1 MAQSLLRPGDDD
13 WEDVEELGSS
23 HAVPPWASTVL
34 TGVDLM
40 RNNKYNKGLAFTK
53 EERDKLFLRGLL
65 PAAVL
70 GQDIQADRVL
80 TNIRAQRGDVER
92 VSYLLALAERNERL
106 FHFLLRRHLSELL
119 PLLQHPTI
127 ARYCD
132 RYSLMFRS
140 LPRGMFVGLDD
151 AGQVASLLQNWPM
164 RRVKLVSLTDGADLG
179 TRGDWGV
186 QSIAVPL
193 SRMALL
199 TAAGG
204 PARLLR
210 EELLA
215 AVRRRF
221 GNSVFVDAADM
232 EYATAAEL
240 VVNHRASMPVYADAI
255 HGLPATVLAGLYA
268 ALPATGG
275 SLSSQRFLLVG
286 EDPELAAVAELLE
299 EAVQREHRS
308 GTVWEARRAIW
319 MVDGKG
325 LLVRDRE
332 SDVYEV
338 ADHLLPYIQDD
349 EPADTLLDA
358 VRAVK
363 PTVLI
368 GLSKA
373 RPPAWAFGQEVVR
386 EMARH
391 CPRPVIMPLSQRDA
405 DGIAGFAEVSAA
417 DAWEWSDGRALF
429 ADALPK
435 SAPGVPLPPALEG
448 ESEAFEPRPANVA
461 WVFPGLCHGVF
472 LARSTRLREDMLLAA
487 ARAVAEAVTDED
499 RAAGALYP
507 PLTLLREV
515 AVNVA
520 ASVATIAYHSG
531 VATNLPQPLDLHA
544 KAEATMHDP
553 TYRRYS

>member
-1 MAQSLLRPGDDD
+1 
-13 WEDVEELGSS
+13 
-23 HAVPPWASTVL
+23 
-34 TGVDLM
+34 
-40 RNNKYNKGLAFTK
+40 
-53 EERDKLFLRGLL
+53 
-65 PAAVL
+65 
-70 GQDIQADRVL
+70 
-80 TNIRAQRGDVER
+80 
-92 VSYLLALAERNERL
+92 
-106 FHFLLRRHLSELL
+106 
-119 PLLQHPTI
+119 
-127 ARYCD
+127 
-132 RYSLMFRS
+132 
-140 LPRGMFVGLDD
+140 
-151 AGQVASLLQNWPM
+151 
-164 RRVKLVSLTDGADLG
+164 
-179 TRGDWGV
+179 
-186 QSIAVPL
+186 
-193 SRMALL
+193 
-199 TAAGG
+199 
-204 PARLLR
+204 
-210 EELLA
+210 
-215 AVRRRF
+215 
-221 GNSVFVDAADM
+221 
-232 EYATAAEL
+232 
-240 VVNHRASMPVYADAI
+240 
-255 HGLPATVLAGLYA
+255 
-268 ALPATGG
+268 
-275 SLSSQRFLLVG
+275 
-286 EDPELAAVAELLE
+286 
-299 EAVQREHRS
+299 
-308 GTVWEARRAIW
+308 

-391 CPRPVIMPLSQRDA
+391 CARPVIMPLSQRDA

-417 DAWEWSDGRALF
+417 DAWEWSEGRALF

-515 AVNVA
+515 AINVA